1 MVDIFVESRYKV
13 SRKNIRE
20 TVLKFLKK
28 MGVLPDLYDVSV
40 AIVGDRKM
48 KSLHEKYAGKK
59 GTTPVLSFPIA
70 ERSSEKNGRT
80 LLGEIVISYP
90 QTIIFA
96 SEENKLVDVKISEFV
111 EHGLTK
117 LLT

>member
-1 MVDIFVESRYKV
+1 MIDIFVESRYRIN
-13 SRKNIRE
+13 RKKIRE
-20 TVLKFLKK
+20 AVNKFLKK
-28 MGVLPDLYDVSV
+28 NGISPELYDLSV

-48 KSLHEKYAGKK
+48 SAVHEKYKGKK
-59 GTTPVLSFPIA
+59 GTTPVLAFPIA
-70 ERSSEKNGRT
+70 EKTNGRNSRT
-80 LLGEIVISYP
+80 LLGEVVISYP

-96 SEENKLVDVKISEFV
+96 SEENKLIDTKISEFV